1 MAASVRMSGSGEL
14 RSDAPA
20 LLFRCPS
27 FIVKGEALTRGFA
40 VRSRARPNVYGGLA
54 DVVLLTSLSS
64 TCIVVCLAWLIA
76 LSTWYVCHY
85 RDFNVEVPCS
95 YTWPLVGPT

>member
-20 LLFRCPS
+20 LLFRRPP
-27 FIVKGEALTRGFA
+27 FIVKGQALTRGFV

-64 TCIVVCLAWLIA
+64 TCIAVCLAWQIA
-76 LSTWYVCHY
+76 FVYMVC
-85 RDFNVEVPCS
+85 VS
-95 YTWPLVGPT
+95 L